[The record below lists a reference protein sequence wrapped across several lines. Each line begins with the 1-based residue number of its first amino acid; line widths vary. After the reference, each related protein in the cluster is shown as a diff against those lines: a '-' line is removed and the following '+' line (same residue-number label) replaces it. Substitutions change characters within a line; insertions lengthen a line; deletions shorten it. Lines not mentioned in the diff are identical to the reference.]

1 MVFQVNN
8 AGATLGTPW
17 YTAEGVGGSAQ
28 VWQMFVRFPAL
39 IWSWS
44 SWLGNLVIIYVG

>member
-8 AGATLGTPW
+8 AGASTGTPG

-44 SWLGNLVIIYVG
+44 SWQGNLVIIYVG